1 MKYESRRLKDITD
14 DEWKTMDIN
23 LKHMVITR
31 EDNIAIIAKDKAAQA
46 NSIRRTKETK
56 AKKKLL
62 EG

>member
-1 MKYESRRLKDITD
+1 MKYESRRLKDISD